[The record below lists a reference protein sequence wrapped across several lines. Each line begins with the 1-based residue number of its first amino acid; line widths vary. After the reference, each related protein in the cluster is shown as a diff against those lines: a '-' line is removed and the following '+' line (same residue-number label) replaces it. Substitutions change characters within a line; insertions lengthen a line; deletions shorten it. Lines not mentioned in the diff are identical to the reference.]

1 MNLLEQIIRKTLFED
16 RTVGKIRNATAEITK
31 DARAFGAVHAYSVL
45 VKGTSNREA
54 ILNNV
59 LAVTIANTGAD
70 TDTVKSIGKNS
81 KFATDKFVYICSNPE
96 SKNRQI
102 VNVWIVPIA
111 ILNKLGRREVN
122 STEPLRGFDVVGT
135 APIIDKELLASY
147 YKTSGTGLTKL
158 KGTYNYASDLS
169 DKEIEDAEKA
179 KAEYYKLHPDEKEK
193 DIQLDLDLKKDQEEY
208 YKLHPEEKPKDDI
221 KPIDDIKPKDDSSL
235 KQTIT
240 YPYTIQKGTS
250 KGNIIY
256 TTSDSDPWVY
266 VKNNDLWLTAK
277 KSEFEAN
284 FTGGPDPKTITIPKT
299 NTAAYNKLNALIK

>member
-59 LAVTIANTGAD
+59 LAVTIANTGTD
-70 TDTVKSIGKNS
+70 TDAVKSIGKNS

-111 ILNKLGRREVN
+111 ILNKLTKQDPGPD
-122 STEPLRGFDVVGT
+122 EPFHGFDVVGT
-135 APIIDKELLASY
+135 APIIDKALLGQY
-147 YKTSGTGLTKL
+147 YNISGTGLTKL
-158 KGTYNYASDLS
+158 KGVYTDVSNLS
-169 DKEIEDAEKA
+169 DKEIEDLKVKEKESE
-179 KAEYYKLHPDEKEK
+179 EYYKLHPEELK
-193 DIQLDLDLKKDQEEY
+193 DLKAKEEEY
-208 YKLHPEEKPKDDI
+208 YKLHPEEKPKDD
-221 KPIDDIKPKDDSSL
+221 KKTDDTKIDDIKPADDSSL
-235 KQTIT
+235 KQAIT
-240 YPYTIQKGTS
+240 YPYTIQSGTA

-256 TTSDSDPWVY
+256 TTADSDPWVY
-266 VKNNDLWLTAK
+266 VKENDLWLTAK
-277 KSEFEAN
+277 KSEFEDTI
-284 FTGGPDPKTITIPKT
+284 TGGPEPKIITIPKS

>member
-59 LAVTIANTGAD
+59 LAVTIANTGTD
-70 TDTVKSIGKNS
+70 TDAVKSIGKNS

-111 ILNKLGRREVN
+111 ILNKLAKQ
-122 STEPLRGFDVVGT
+122 EPGPDEPFHGFDVVGT
-135 APIIDKELLASY
+135 APIIDKYILSSY
-147 YKTSGTGLTKL
+147 YKISGSGLDKL
-158 KGTYNYASDLS
+158 KGGSYDVDKPS
-169 DKEIEDAEKA
+169 DKEIEDLTA
-179 KAEYYKLHPDEKEK
+179 KEK
-193 DIQLDLDLKKDQEEY
+193 EY
-208 YKLHPEEKPKDDI
+208 YKLHPEEKPKDD
-221 KPIDDIKPKDDSSL
+221 KKTDDNKIDDIKPQDDSSL

-256 TTSDSDPWVY
+256 TTADSDPWVY
-266 VKNNDLWLTAK
+266 VKDNDLWLTAK

-284 FTGGPDPKTITIPKT
+284 FTGGPDPKTITIPKS
-299 NTAAYNKLNALIK
+299 NTVAYNKLNALIK

>member
-59 LAVTIANTGAD
+59 LAVTIANTGTD
-70 TDTVKSIGKNS
+70 TDAVKSIGKNS

-111 ILNKLGRREVN
+111 ILNKLTKQDPV
-122 STEPLRGFDVVGT
+122 PIDPFHGFDVVGT
-135 APIIDKELLASY
+135 APIIDKALLSQY
-147 YKTSGTGLTKL
+147 YNISKTGLTKL
-158 KGTYNYASDLS
+158 KGVYTDFIDPN

-208 YKLHPEEKPKDDI
+208 YKLHPDEKLKDNI
-221 KPIDDIKPKDDSSL
+221 KPEDDPSL

-240 YPYTIQKGTS
+240 YPYTIQSGTA

-256 TTSDSDPWVY
+256 TTADSDPWVY
-266 VKNNDLWLTAK
+266 VKDNDLWLTTK
-277 KSEFEAN
+277 KSDFEDTI
-284 FTGGPDPKTITIPKT
+284 TGGPEPKIITIPKS